1 MSQGLQAPGWLDN
14 SWNLNT
20 AGSANDI
27 GSVSQ
32 AGPGATDPWGDFF
45 RSTAGALLN
54 YGINRDAA
62 REGIQTPG
70 GVAPVYIQTP
80 QQQQQNLL
88 PILLIAGAVVAVIA
102 LNK

>member
-20 AGSANDI
+20 SGSANDI

-62 REGIQTPG
+62 REGIQAPG
-70 GVAPVYIQTP
+70 VTPVYIQTP